1 MEQTTKDKMKVVLFG
16 LLVLALGVAGCTVT
30 LNIQKN
36 TSNSSLE
43 NKQESTITA
52 DSASIKTDVK

>member
-30 LNIQKN
+30 LNTQKN

-52 DSASIKTDVK
+52 DSASIKTNVK